1 MEEDTC
7 LSGQRLSKDHSL
19 TNPQGVK
26 KPKKITAPI
35 TKLFGRVSRKILC
48 SHLKTFAYS
57 VFRHYLTFK
66 QDGQQQTLKWIKK
79 YPIYT
84 IKHTAGCCGIMDSI
98 KYQQIKHQNLTVS
111 TRNLQMGHCWIFHQ
125 DNEPKQ
131 ISKSIQKW
139 VTEHKIEV
147 LPWPFQSPD
156 HNPN

>member
-1 MEEDTC
+1 

-48 SHLKTFAYS
+48 SHLKTSAYS

-84 IKHTAGCCGIMDSI
+84 IKHTAGFLMLWHRGF
-98 KYQQIKHQNLTVS
+98 YQIPTDKT
-111 TRNLQMGHCWIFHQ
+111 
-125 DNEPKQ
+125 
-131 ISKSIQKW
+131 SK
-139 VTEHKIEV
+139 
-147 LPWPFQSPD
+147 PD
-156 HNPN
+156 CFY